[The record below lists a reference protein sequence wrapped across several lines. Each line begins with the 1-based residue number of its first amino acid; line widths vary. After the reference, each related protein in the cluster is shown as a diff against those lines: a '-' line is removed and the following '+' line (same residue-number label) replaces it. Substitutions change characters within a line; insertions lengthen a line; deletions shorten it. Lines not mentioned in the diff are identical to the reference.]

1 MRMTQAKAFNLIAE
15 NLYDVKNRQRTDI
28 LQRRNS
34 VVNIYGQV
42 LTGHVDYGQDAI
54 IGFSVS
60 PDLIYYSQFA
70 IKIELE
76 PFYLGQP
83 SSGGGSGSSESVY
96 LNVSKSLSLDDYQ
109 LASKGDIDSMFT
121 SDSVGNVPTLDKTV
135 GGSISISPNPHNH
148 GGGGGGGGSSS
159 ATTASFDP
167 SSLEIW
173 LDGVDLTPYFIAQYG
188 QNTVHG
194 YGVYPT
200 DGVATYDI
208 LEAVN
213 YMSDADYEKA
223 LKTGYKR
230 FEVKADGIV
239 EIKIHLYLSY
249 NFVNR

>member
-1 MRMTQAKAFNLIAE
+1 MRMTQAKAFNILAE

-42 LTGHVDYGQDAI
+42 LTGHLGNGQNATV
-54 IGFSVS
+54 GFSVS

-76 PFYLGQP
+76 PFYLNHP
-83 SSGGGSGSSESVY
+83 STGGGSGSSESVY
-96 LNVSKSLSLDDYQ
+96 LNINKSLSLNDYQ

-135 GGSISISPNPHNH
+135 GGSITVTPNPHNH
-148 GGGGGGGGSSS
+148 GGGGGGTSSS
-159 ATTASFDP
+159 TTTASFDP
-167 SSLEIW
+167 SSVEIW

-188 QNTVHG
+188 QNLIHG

-213 YMSDADYEKA
+213 FMSSSESEKV
-223 LKTGYKR
+223 LRTGYKR
-230 FEVKADGIV
+230 FEVKADGLV
-239 EIKIHLYLSY
+239 DIKIHLYLSY

>member
-1 MRMTQAKAFNLIAE
+1 MRMTAGQAINILAGNVSSLKE
-15 NLYDVKNRQRTDI
+15 KQNRS
-28 LQRRNS
+28 LMQRRNS

-42 LTGHVDYGQDAI
+42 LTGHLGNGQNAT

-70 IKIELE
+70 VKIELE
-76 PFYLGQP
+76 PFYLNNP
-83 SSGGGSGSSESVY
+83 SSGGGGSSESVY
-96 LNVSKSLSLDDYQ
+96 LNINKSLSLNDYQ

-135 GGSISISPNPHNH
+135 GGSITVTPNPHNH
-148 GGGGGGGGSSS
+148 GSGGGSSS
-159 ATTASFDP
+159 STTTAGFDP

-173 LDGVDLTPYFIAQYG
+173 LDGVDLTPYFISQYG
-188 QNTVHG
+188 QNLLHG

-200 DGVATYDI
+200 DGIATYDI

-213 YMSDADYEKA
+213 YMSDTDADKV

-230 FEVKADGIV
+230 FEVKADGLV
-239 EIKIHLYLSY
+239 DIKIHLYLSY